1 MPRAA
6 KHKKCRAAVIFDER
20 AGSSCCSLGRSQY
33 VSVCSGSS
41 AIDGPTCQP
50 AIDQKERLLAATERL
65 LCSRGLAC
73 VTTRDIAHAA
83 RVAEGALYNHF
94 GDKAELI
101 LEVVLHGVGEFREVL
116 DSLPLQVGQ
125 NTVQKNLERVLES
138 AFHFHHRIA
147 ALVCSL
153 FADQELLA
161 RVRGTMNERCIGPGR
176 TASVLAACECR
187 AAAWPGSRACRAR
200 GRRATSAGGE
210 LQQGGARPFLRSVRR
225 GTGTPPFAGL
235 GPRAARRTRP

>member
-1 MPRAA
+1 MARPAAARA
-6 KHKKCRAAVIFDER
+6 HSRA
-20 AGSSCCSLGRSQY
+20 
-33 VSVCSGSS
+33 
-41 AIDGPTCQP
+41 P

-83 RVAEGALYNHF
+83 KVAEGALYNHF

-125 NTVQKNLERVLES
+125 NTVQKNLERVVDS
-138 AFHFHHRIA
+138 AFHFHYRIA
-147 ALVCSL
+147 SLVCSL

-176 TASVLAACECR
+176 TASVLAAYLAAEQR
-187 AAAWPGSRACRAR
+187 LGRVAARAVPEAAAQLLLAASFNKAVHDHFYGVSGEAQAR
-200 GRRATSAGGE
+200 RH
-210 LQQGGARPFLRSVRR
+210 LRDSVRALL
-225 GTGTPPFAGL
+225 AGL
-235 GPRAARRTRP
+235 GPEDRERRSRESR